1 MSVHS
6 SRMWNDKYLL
16 TMAREWYGYGWWK
29 APFWFIGPE
38 PGRPEKEDSLKRRC
52 EAWIKLG
59 AGELI
64 DCKDHH
70 FGFDWRN
77 WHREAPPPPTQPTWR
92 QLIRLLLRAR
102 GGRDP
107 DIEEIRAYQQC
118 SWGMRTTEEAQKTCV
133 IELCSLASPALKA
146 KKNVHFDPN
155 CFLGERIKVI
165 QRRIDEYRPKLVV
178 MYGLSQAR
186 HFREIAGYA
195 LVPGDPSK
203 IGSTCFVHT
212 PAPTCHG
219 LKKEYWLQLADKLR
233 QRHCLESS

>member
-6 SRMWNDKYLL
+6 SRMRNDEYLL
-16 TMAREWYGYGWWK
+16 TMAREWYGYGWWE

-38 PGRPEKEDSLKRRC
+38 PGRPEKEDSLKKRC
-52 EAWIKLG
+52 EAWIK
-59 AGELI
+59 
-64 DCKDHH
+64 
-70 FGFDWRN
+70 
-77 WHREAPPPPTQPTWR
+77 
-92 QLIRLLLRAR
+92 
-102 GGRDP
+102 
-107 DIEEIRAYQQC
+107 
-118 SWGMRTTEEAQKTCV
+118 
-133 IELCSLASPALKA
+133 
-146 KKNVHFDPN
+146 
-155 CFLGERIKVI
+155 LGERIKVI